1 MNQLREV
8 DMVKFLSSRDLRNTP
23 GVLWDALEGGASV
36 ALTAN
41 GKPKALVIGVG
52 EDDFEETLR
61 DLARIRFLRAM
72 RTLQAESAARGLD
85 GMTEEEIEAVI
96 RHART
101 QRPR

>member
-1 MNQLREV
+1 
-8 DMVKFLSSRDLRNTP
+8 MVKFLSSRDLRNTP

-41 GKPKALVIGVG
+41 GKPRALVIGVG

-85 GMTEEEIEAVI
+85 GTTEDEIDEIV
-96 RHART
+96 RQARAE
-101 QRPR
+101 RVR